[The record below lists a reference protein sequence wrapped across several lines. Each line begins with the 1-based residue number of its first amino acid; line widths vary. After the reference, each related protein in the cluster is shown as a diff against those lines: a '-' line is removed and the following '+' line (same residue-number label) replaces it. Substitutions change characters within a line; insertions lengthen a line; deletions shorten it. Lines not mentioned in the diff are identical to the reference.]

1 GACHV
6 LAAAFLMEYPEA
18 GIRAWR
24 FVPEPGQR
32 GGHVVVASDDR
43 VFDWAGYQRRD
54 AFLVDYFEAMRAIFP
69 DWQARFIPHESD
81 PIGWEF
87 CRQNNHRHPS
97 QFRHDPMPRARAFV
111 SRFPP

>member
-1 GACHV
+1 
-6 LAAAFLMEYPEA
+6 
-18 GIRAWR
+18 
-24 FVPEPGQR
+24 
-32 GGHVVVASDDR
+32 
-43 VFDWAGYQRRD
+43 
-54 AFLVDYFEAMRAIFP
+54 MRAIFP